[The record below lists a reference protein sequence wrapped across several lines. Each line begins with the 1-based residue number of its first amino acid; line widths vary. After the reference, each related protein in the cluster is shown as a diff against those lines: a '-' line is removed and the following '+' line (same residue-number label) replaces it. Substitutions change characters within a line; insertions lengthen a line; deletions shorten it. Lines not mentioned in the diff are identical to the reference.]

1 MSTPSSAIPSSVRNG
16 FILTAKERLAA
27 VDVYAGLQIINC
39 NGVETDF
46 NRGFYLST
54 AYRSITGWL
63 GRNAISRQGLVV
75 ARSAILESAACEA
88 DYRRPPGLAGGAMPL
103 WYQGEL
109 AGAVGFVA
117 TTEFG
122 LAPNGRE
129 VGQIIRQV
137 ANETSLGPIDQK
149 ALLTTA

>member
-54 AYRSITGWL
+54 AYRSITGWAEMRSVGKGWL
-63 GRNAISRQGLVV
+63 LPGRQ
-75 ARSAILESAACEA
+75 
-88 DYRRPPGLAGGAMPL
+88 
-103 WYQGEL
+103 
-109 AGAVGFVA
+109 F
-117 TTEFG
+117 
-122 LAPNGRE
+122 
-129 VGQIIRQV
+129 
-137 ANETSLGPIDQK
+137 
-149 ALLTTA
+149 